1 MRIVTFCHRS
11 TSSKPLC
18 QWFLNLQEV
27 PKPASFMQAL
37 IEPFLKIQKI
47 FINKLN
53 YVSVAHK
60 IILFKETKPTKHEL
74 HAKTQLNNYLQI
86 NASYAVAF
94 WKQF

>member
-1 MRIVTFCHRS
+1 MPRKC
-11 TSSKPLC
+11 LN

-27 PKPASFMQAL
+27 PNPESFMQAFT
-37 IEPFLKIQKI
+37 EPFLKIQKI

-53 YVSVAHK
+53 YASLHIK
-60 IILFKETKPTKHEL
+60 LLFKETKPTKHEL
-74 HAKTQLNNYLQI
+74 HTKTQLNKYLQI